1 MAHGSSAASSKA
13 LLPPQIPGLSA
24 PFAAAT
30 ARWTASPSL
39 REVILLALLTGLLF
53 AATILPVQNYSSAVD
68 AFGDSP
74 SYVSVASAIHHWD
87 FRGLQIKQ
95 FWGYPYA
102 IAFLSVLTHIP
113 EQYSLL
119 VVSCL
124 SSFVSIMLAYK
135 LWGGWVAAFFVVLNF
150 DWMQRSFL
158 GGSEPLAVALIFG
171 AFLAFRR
178 DRYLLAAFLASLST
192 VVRPLGIFCLV
203 GIGAVLLYRR
213 EFKKFALAVLIGTAI
228 GGLYVLPLTTHLG
241 DPLAT
246 VHSYQGEKFSLFGL
260 PFLAIVR
267 GTILLP
273 SPWTS
278 LALSFGWILLVLA
291 GVAMMFRDS
300 AFGEYARKNPAEVLF
315 AALYLLMVFCYNYP
329 VFARSNFARFA
340 IPALPI
346 VFLALSRW
354 MPNDRRVLWVLG
366 CVTPVLA
373 AASALGIRNVIRVLH
388 GSL

>member
-1 MAHGSSAASSKA
+1 MNNSVSAAVA
-13 LLPPQIPGLSA
+13 PPA
-24 PFAAAT
+24 PAHN
-30 ARWTASPSL
+30 WSASPSL
-39 REVILLALLTGLLF
+39 REVILLTLLTGLLF
-53 AATILPVQNYSSAVD
+53 VATVLPLQNYRSAVD

-74 SYVSVASAIHHWD
+74 AYMSVASAIRHWD
-87 FRGLQIKQ
+87 FRGLYIKQ

-102 IAFLSVLTHIP
+102 MALLSTLTDIP
-113 EQYSLL
+113 ERYSLL

-124 SSFVSIMLAYK
+124 SSFLSIWLAYQ
-135 LWGGWVAAFFVVLNF
+135 LWGGWVSAFFAVLNF

-158 GGSEPLAVALIFG
+158 GGAEPLAAALIFG

-178 DRYLLAAFLASLST
+178 DRYLLASVLAAFST
-192 VVRPLGIFCLV
+192 VVRPLGIFCLL
-203 GIGAVLLYRR
+203 GIGVVLLYRR
-213 EFKKFALAVLIGTAI
+213 EFKKLALATLIGALI
-228 GGLYVLPLTTHLG
+228 GGLYVLPFATHLG

-246 VHSYQGEKFSLFGL
+246 VHSYEGGKYSLFGF
-260 PFLAIVR
+260 PFLAIIR
-267 GTILLP
+267 GTIQIH

-291 GVAMMFRDS
+291 GVAAMFTDS
-300 AFGEYARKNPAEVLF
+300 AFQQYARKNPAEVLF
-315 AALYLLMVFCYNYP
+315 AAFYLLMVFSYNYP

-346 VFLALSRW
+346 VFLALSKW
-354 MPNDRRVLWVLG
+354 MPSDRRVLWALA